1 MLSALI
7 FLITVI
13 FAKTVI
19 WFGHFTEEI
28 GYI

>member
-13 FAKTVI
+13 FAKTMI
-19 WFGHFTEEI
+19 WFADFTEEI

>member
-7 FLITVI
+7 FLVTVI

-19 WFGHFTEEI
+19 WFGQFTEEI